1 MKRPKK
7 PISRIKVD
15 TKPGALARQI
25 RRINKVG
32 EDQEK
37 REAVMEGDPETSLI
51 ALQRRNLQNNL
62 SRYN

>member
-7 PISRIKVD
+7 HISRIKVD
-15 TKPGALARQI
+15 TKPGALVRQI
-25 RRINKVG
+25 KRINKVG

-37 REAVMEGDPETSLI
+37 REAVTEGDPETSLI
-51 ALQRRNLQNNL
+51 ELQRRNLQNNL

>member
-1 MKRPKK
+1 MKIPKK
-7 PISRIKVD
+7 HISRIKVD

-25 RRINKVG
+25 KRINKVG

-37 REAVMEGDPETSLI
+37 REAAADGNPETNLI
-51 ALQRRNLQNNL
+51 ELQRRNLQNNL